1 MRSRPLAVLAPVL
14 AAASLALLALT
25 GCSVQAEAGPTVSG
39 ASVAQTAAKALAAKV
54 GSTPSIDCGNDDIV
68 VVKGKKITCELT
80 DTDGLIYDVAIT
92 FTSVKG
98 KTYHIDVKVA
108 DTAKNAPTPTV
119 DPGST
124 PTVKGTDI
132 AQLAAQALSP
142 SLKFTPDISCAD
154 EDVKIAVGNTE
165 ACRFTDPS
173 GVAHDVTVTI
183 TKFDG
188 SNYSIDAK
196 VTD

>member
-1 MRSRPLAVLAPVL
+1 MLARPLFAAVT
-14 AAASLALLALT
+14 AAAAQLILA
-25 GCSVQAEAGPTVSG
+25 GCSVSAEAGPTVSG
-39 ASVAQTAAKALAAKV
+39 ASVAKTAAKALAAQV
-54 GSTPSIDCGNDDIV
+54 GSTPAIDCGSDDVV

-98 KTYHIDVKVA
+98 STYHIDVKVA
-108 DTAKNAPTPTV
+108 DTAKNAPSPTV
-119 DPGST
+119 DPGSA

-132 AQLAAQALSP
+132 AQLAAEALAS
-142 SLKFTPDISCAD
+142 SLQFTPDISCVD
-154 EDVKIAVGNTE
+154 EDVPIAVGNTE
-165 ACRFTDPS
+165 ACKFTDPS

>member
-1 MRSRPLAVLAPVL
+1 MRSRSLAPVL
-14 AAASLALLALT
+14 AAASLLLIALAA
-25 GCSVQAEAGPTVSG
+25 CSVHAEAGPTVSG
-39 ASVAQTAAKALAAKV
+39 ASVAKTAAKALAAQV
-54 GSTPSIDCGNDDIV
+54 GSTPSIDCGNDDII

-119 DPGST
+119 DPGSS

-142 SLKFTPDISCAD
+142 SLTFTPDMTCAD
-154 EDVKIAVGNTE
+154 DEVKIVVGNTE

-173 GVAHDVTVTI
+173 GVDHDVTVTI